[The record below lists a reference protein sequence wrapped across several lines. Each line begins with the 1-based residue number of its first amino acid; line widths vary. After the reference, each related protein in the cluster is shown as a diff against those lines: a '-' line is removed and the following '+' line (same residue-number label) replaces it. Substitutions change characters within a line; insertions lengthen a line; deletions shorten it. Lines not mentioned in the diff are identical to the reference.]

1 MSQRTF
7 DLKYPIDIHA
17 SIKLMPG
24 APSRW
29 RPWLLFAVCVCL
41 TGSVFGQNRQE
52 LVDRR
57 QRLLQEIEQTE
68 GLLKETQENKAA
80 TMDRYFALQ
89 DQIKKRQQLII
100 TVREEIDYI
109 NQSIDRS
116 HLALEGLNDDI
127 GRLKEEYAGMLRS
140 AYRHKHYQS
149 YLLFLF
155 SANSINDAF
164 QRWQYL
170 RQYDS
175 FRERQAQLITET
187 QEMLKSK
194 TSELETRRTE
204 KEGLLT
210 EAEQQR
216 LLLDKELKDKDN
228 LLENLEV
235 SEAKL
240 VADLEGQ
247 RRAHEKLNTA
257 IEAVIRDE
265 MARKRKEARRPD
277 AVSAANA
284 EAAASLS
291 GNFVR
296 SKGSLPWP
304 VKSGEIIR
312 QFGTQPHPTIKT
324 VKITN
329 NGIDI
334 RTDSESEVFSIFEG
348 QVAGTQFVPGYQNMV
363 IIQHGEYYTVYSN
376 LEEIYVKRGDRL
388 RSGQTIGKV
397 GSKKPEVH
405 FEVWREKQRLNPVD
419 WVNNR
424 PGAG

>member
-17 SIKLMPG
+17 WIKLLPV
-24 APSRW
+24 AW
-29 RPWLLFAVCVCL
+29 RRRPFLLSLIGLCL
-41 TGSVFGQNRQE
+41 VSSLPGQNRQD

-57 QRLLQEIEQTE
+57 QRLLQEIEETE
-68 GLLKETQENKAA
+68 GLLKETQQNKAA
-80 TMDRYFALQ
+80 TLDRYFALQ

-109 NQSIDRS
+109 NESIERS

-127 GRLKEEYAGMLRS
+127 DRLKDEYAGMLRS
-140 AYRHKHYQS
+140 AYRHKQHQS

-155 SANSINDAF
+155 SSNSINDAF

-194 TSELETRRTE
+194 TAELELRRTE

-210 EAEQQR
+210 AAEQQR
-216 LLLDKELKDKDN
+216 NLLNKELKDKN
-228 LLENLEV
+228 SLLENLET

-247 RRAHEKLNTA
+247 RRAHEELNAA
-257 IEAVIRDE
+257 IEAVIREE
-265 MARKRKEARRPD
+265 MARKRRESRRAD
-277 AVSAANA
+277 AASAANV

-291 GNFVR
+291 GNFVS
-296 SKGSLPWP
+296 SKGALPWP

-312 QFGTQPHPTIKT
+312 HFGTQPHPTIKT

-363 IIQHGEYYTVYSN
+363 IVQHGEYYTVYSN